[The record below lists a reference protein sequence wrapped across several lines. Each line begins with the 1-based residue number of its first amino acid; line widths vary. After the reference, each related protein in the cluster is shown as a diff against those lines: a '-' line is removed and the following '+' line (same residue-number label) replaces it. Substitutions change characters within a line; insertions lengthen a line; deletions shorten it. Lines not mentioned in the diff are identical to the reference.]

1 LPYIGAQVHSE
12 FLKEHFFREFTKLA
26 DLLGI
31 RRVQGGRFEIHFK
44 ESYSNYSTER
54 LDKFLMLRKDR
65 QLGALAA
72 MQKKQKD
79 SQKKADWD

>member
-1 LPYIGAQVHSE
+1 MEWYS
-12 FLKEHFFREFTKLA
+12 
-26 DLLGI
+26 
-31 RRVQGGRFEIHFK
+31 
-44 ESYSNYSTER
+44 SYSAEK

-79 SQKKADWD
+79 S